1 MRRTLLWLALSL
13 LGLTPVPAAAQTAGL
28 ELRGV
33 VFSVEDG
40 QADRKYLPNVL
51 VTVIEFGASGRTNDQ
66 GGFRVRL
73 PAGVLPGQD
82 LTLQEDQK
90 DYYILLP
97 VLSKLRVP
105 ATPAQVVEVSMAP
118 KGSKVLLGA
127 NFIEQFIAHTAD
139 DSAKKPKDPKGGAPD
154 LSSYVNE
161 LARQSGRPAEEILG
175 EIGRW
180 AAEAKESDDPRKLGL
195 AAFAE
200 KKFRLAA
207 ENFGRAADAEK
218 RRGAEGF
225 RKSAADRTLEGDS
238 YSNAL
243 DFAKALR
250 TYQAALDDLKVYR
263 KGRDDLGL
271 PAYPEYASDVRD
283 LALKSANAK
292 RGLGERVAG
301 PDSRRLPRGS
311 RPGVSGANR
320 PGSQILRSPAMGHDP
335 EQPGQ
340 RALGPGPAV
349 GRSGGSAAA
358 ERGGGGLPPGPH
370 RPHPRRPAPGLGQD
384 PEQPGHRALGPG
396 RAVRAV
402 RRVCGG

>member
-13 LGLTPVPAAAQTAGL
+13 LGLTPVPAAAAQTAGL

-51 VTVIEFGASGRTNDQ
+51 VTVIEFGASGTTNDQ

-82 LTLQEDQK
+82 VTLQEDQK
-90 DYYILLP
+90 DYYILFP

-225 RKSAADRTLEGDS
+225 RKSRADHTLEGDS

-243 DFAKALR
+243 DFPKALR

-271 PAYPEYASDVRD
+271 PAYPEYASDVQA
-283 LALKSANAK
+283 LALKSANVK
-292 RGLGERVAG
+292 IGLGERVAG
-301 PDSRRLPRGS
+301 PDSPDTS
-311 RPGVSGANR
+311 RKPSRSISG
-320 PGSQILRSPAMGHDP
+320 
-335 EQPGQ
+335 
-340 RALGPGPAV
+340 
-349 GRSGGSAAA
+349 
-358 ERGGGGLPPGPH
+358 
-370 RPHPRRPAPGLGQD
+370 
-384 PEQPGHRALGPG
+384 
-396 RAVRAV
+396 
-402 RRVCGG
+402 